1 MVEEKYDISVSIE
14 QQYAGITREQ
24 FAQKLIAFYRTGDH
38 KGMHR
43 LFSSYEQEQ
52 FSQAKH
58 IPPLE
63 IIQHIRRRIDIACY
77 VADQVVDHN
86 LTLSDTPAVMK
97 ETPAHLWPIGSVRKL
112 YHNSPGSPYQ
122 QPVRL
127 PELNLVLDNEV
138 YSYDFVADE
147 SGHLRRSF
155 VVLGRYTQPTPV
167 KVAEYLQE
175 KARHLDLTS
184 SITDENRLDGRIIS
198 ALQNLEPKTRENL
211 ADGDAQLLKVICS
224 KVPPSKLAA
233 GKQFLEVD
241 YFSVDAPL
249 YRQECKTIVGAEW
262 YHYALSHARLM
273 REGLQKGFAL
283 MVAKNSLH
291 KKKELRDLIQQSSI
305 LETDKEGAI
314 FVLEAIADRFSPESQ
329 FMRLSDISEVK
340 IQELTLEPLM
350 ELQKEGAVREALQ
363 ETLLK
368 MGKAKIE
375 FD

>member
-1 MVEEKYDISVSIE
+1 MVEEKYGVSVSIG
-14 QQYAGITREQ
+14 QQYAGITRDQ
-24 FAQKLIAFYRTGDH
+24 FVQKLITFYKADDH
-38 KGMHR
+38 EGMQR
-43 LFSSYEQEQ
+43 LFSSHEQEQ

-58 IPPLE
+58 SPTLE
-63 IIQHIRRRIDIACY
+63 IIQQIRRRIDIACY
-77 VADQVVDHN
+77 VADQVMDHN
-86 LTLSDTPAVMK
+86 LTLSDVPGMMGKV
-97 ETPAHLWPIGSVRKL
+97 PAHTWSAGSVRKL
-112 YHNSPGSPYQ
+112 YHTYLGFPYQ

-138 YSYDFVADE
+138 YSYDFSASE
-147 SGHLRRSF
+147 SFHLWRSF
-155 VVLGRYTQPTPV
+155 IVLGRYTQPTPV
-167 KVAEYLQE
+167 EVAGYLQE

-198 ALQNLEPKTRENL
+198 ALQNLEPKTRANL

-283 MVAKNSLH
+283 MVAKNNLH

-305 LETDKEGAI
+305 LETDKEGAA
-314 FVLEAIADRFSPESQ
+314 FVLEAIADRFSQESQ

-340 IQELTLEPLM
+340 IQELALDPLM
-350 ELQKEGAVREALQ
+350 ELQKEGLVREILQ